1 MERRNETRG
10 QAARYQRSE
19 VNFFGRRA
27 KASDTA
33 PGNGRRP
40 SAPAVRGESKNPSM
54 DGSAGK
60 PYYPS
65 NGHHRKLN
73 FLGRSGQERNGR
85 LLTNR

>member
-1 MERRNETRG
+1 MEKRQDTRG
-10 QAARYQRSE
+10 RTPGYKRSG

-33 PGNGRRP
+33 P
-40 SAPAVRGESKNPSM
+40 RGVQGEPGTQDAKTWPT
-54 DGSAGK
+54 AEAALGK

-65 NGHHRKLN
+65 NGHQRHLN
-73 FLGRSGQERNGR
+73 VLGRSSLERSNR